1 VIPVF
6 NERHQILLSKSK
18 DVLSILN
25 ILLYYH
31 EDIPIIGKD
40 DAQPINFQT
49 DLIGID
55 MG

>member
-1 VIPVF
+1 M
-6 NERHQILLSKSK
+6 
-18 DVLSILN
+18 LSILD

-31 EDIPIIGKD
+31 KDILIIGKD
-40 DAQPINFQT
+40 DVQPINFQI